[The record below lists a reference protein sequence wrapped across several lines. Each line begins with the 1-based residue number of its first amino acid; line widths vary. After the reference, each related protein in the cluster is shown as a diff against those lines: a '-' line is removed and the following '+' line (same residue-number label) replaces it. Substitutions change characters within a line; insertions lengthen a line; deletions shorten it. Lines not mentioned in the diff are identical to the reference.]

1 MKKINSLLM
10 IIYIFCFNLLTI
22 PVFAQD
28 EDPGLPLEGDPSAPA
43 APINDWIFPM
53 MAIGIVFVF
62 FHFRKQQKEQKQI
75 MK

>member
-10 IIYIFCFNLLTI
+10 IIYIFSFNLLTI

-28 EDPGLPLEGDPSAPA
+28 EDPGLPIEGDPGL
-43 APINDWIFPM
+43 PINDWIFPM
-53 MAIGIVFVF
+53 MVIGIMFMF
-62 FHFRKQQKEQKQI
+62 FYFRKQQKQM

>member
-10 IIYIFCFNLLTI
+10 SIYIFSFNLLTI
-22 PVFAQD
+22 PVFAID
-28 EDPGLPLEGDPSAPA
+28 EDPGLPIEGDPGTP

-53 MAIGIVFVF
+53 MMIGILFVF
-62 FHFRKQQKEQKQI
+62 YYFRKQQKEQKEM